1 MANEILP
8 KPQLLLSGAYLIRAL
23 GLHGSR
29 YECADCG
36 ATMFVRYE
44 SGLCPHCFNGQRQK
58 HAHTESVVREVLLEL
73 EEFESGDDAG
83 DEPVAN

>member
-1 MANEILP
+1 MTNEILP

-44 SGLCPHCFNGQRQK
+44 SGLCPHCFNGQRAK

-73 EEFESGDDAG
+73 EEFESGDDAS
-83 DEPVAN
+83 EPAAN